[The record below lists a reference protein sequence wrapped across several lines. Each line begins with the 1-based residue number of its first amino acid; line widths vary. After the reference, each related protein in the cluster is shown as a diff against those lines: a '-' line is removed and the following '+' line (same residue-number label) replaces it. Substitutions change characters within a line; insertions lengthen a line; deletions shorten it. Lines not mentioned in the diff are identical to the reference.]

1 MTKKIDTTT
10 IGGRIKA
17 ARKALGMTQEDLAE
31 LMCSTGALICCYEK
45 DKVDLPLS
53 VIKLLAKHLQVS
65 VAYLA
70 DGVETELDE
79 DATEMLRIFMSL
91 KSDAA
96 KKVALEQM
104 TLLNYF
110 SW

>member
-1 MTKKIDTTT
+1 
-10 IGGRIKA
+10 
-17 ARKALGMTQEDLAE
+17 MTQEDLAE
-31 LMCSTGALICCYEK
+31 LMCSTCALICCYEK

-65 VAYLA
+65 VAYLV

-79 DATEMLRIFMSL
+79 DATEMLIIFMSL
-91 KSDAA
+91 KSDTA

-104 TLLNYF
+104 KFLNYF
-110 SW
+110 SWISHGRRW

>member
-1 MTKKIDTTT
+1 MN
-10 IGGRIKA
+10 
-17 ARKALGMTQEDLAE
+17 E
-31 LMCSTGALICCYEK
+31 S
-45 DKVDLPLS
+45 KVDLPLS

-70 DGVETELDE
+70 DGVETEWDE

-104 TLLNYF
+104 KLLQNI
-110 SW
+110 